1 MSPPVVKNVS
11 QANREKEGCT
21 SFKSWFNK
29 PSNIYI
35 SRNSAK
41 YTQQDVQD
49 SKWVNPF
56 ICTNRRLSGEKWVIE
71 MLQRCYERYVR
82 GNENLMNNL
91 WELQGKNL
99 GCWCEEDGRCHGSI
113 LVKLYEEKYG
123 DGEGSEKD
131 EGKGNEK
138 RKVKKKKSYDEV
150 SEEDDSEE
158 DSDEDEEVI
167 EDRREREMKKRKYD
181 EVDEKSGKEAKKDVK
196 KKKKMHNIN

>member
-21 SFKSWFNK
+21 SFKRWFNK

-71 MLQRCYERYVR
+71 MLQKCYERYVR

-91 WELQGKNL
+91 WELQGKSL

-123 DGEGSEKD
+123 EESEKV

-138 RKVKKKKSYDEV
+138 GKEKKKKSYDEV

-167 EDRREREMKKRKYD
+167 EDRRERERKKRKYD
-181 EVDEKSGKEAKKDVK
+181 EVDGKSGKEVKKDVK

>member
-123 DGEGSEKD
+123 DGEGSEKV

>member
-123 DGEGSEKD
+123 DGEGSEKV

-181 EVDEKSGKEAKKDVK
+181 EVDETSGKEAKKDVK

>member
-138 RKVKKKKSYDEV
+138 RKVKKKKSYNEV

-196 KKKKMHNIN
+196 NKKKMHNIN

>member
-71 MLQRCYERYVR
+71 MLQKCYERYVR

-91 WELQGKNL
+91 WELQGKSL

-123 DGEGSEKD
+123 EESEKV

-138 RKVKKKKSYDEV
+138 GKEKKKKSYDEV
-150 SEEDDSEE
+150 SEKDDSEE

-167 EDRREREMKKRKYD
+167 EDRRERERKKRKYD
-181 EVDEKSGKEAKKDVK
+181 EVDGKSGKEVKKDVK